1 MCLGLT
7 YESINVKP
15 EMTLEEKLILLSGSF
30 SDHVGYQRA
39 ENLTA
44 GRQSGREHNLRV

>member
-1 MCLGLT
+1 MTCVWGIK

-15 EMTLEEKLILLSGSF
+15 EMTDGKTKKLILLSRSF

-39 ENLTA
+39 EN
-44 GRQSGREHNLRV
+44 